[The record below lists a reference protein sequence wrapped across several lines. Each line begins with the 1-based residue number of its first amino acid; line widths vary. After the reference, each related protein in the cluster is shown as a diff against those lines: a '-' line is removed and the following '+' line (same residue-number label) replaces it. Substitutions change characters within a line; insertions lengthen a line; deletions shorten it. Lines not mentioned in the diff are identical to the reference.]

1 MRFGEDYELPSETPA
16 GARGAG
22 GALVAAGGGVSGKG
36 APKGKVTFG
45 SSSKAIK
52 GMLALKVRVSVRIR
66 VRVRVSPLL
75 EQPHQEDAREHL
87 YYPLLYYPLLAATL
101 ALE

>member
-1 MRFGEDYELPSETPA
+1 M
-16 GARGAG
+16 
-22 GALVAAGGGVSGKG
+22 AAGGGVSGKG

-66 VRVRVSPLL
+66 VRVRV
-75 EQPHQEDAREHL
+75 
-87 YYPLLYYPLLAATL
+87 TL
-101 ALE
+101 RVS